1 MQSLLDLLR
10 ETVTSPWV
18 YLVIFLVTGVDAVFP
33 VVPGETVVVT
43 AGVFAATGQ
52 PDLAWVIVVAALG
65 ALAGDHLSYAIGRSG
80 GSGRLDRAPA
90 DSRRRAS
97 LERARRALD
106 RHGGLILT
114 TARYIPGGRTAV
126 TLTMGAVR
134 YPRRPF
140 LGYDALAAAT
150 WATYS
155 TLLGYFGGLAFERDP
170 VRGILVG
177 VGLSAAVTGLV
188 EVARRLRRRTAP

>member
-18 YLVIFLVTGVDAVFP
+18 YLVIFLVTGVDAIFP

-52 PDLAWVIVVAALG
+52 PDVAWVIVVAALG
-65 ALAGDHLSYAIGRSG
+65 ALAGDHLSYAIGRAG
-80 GSGRLDRAPA
+80 GSGRLDRSPA
-90 DSRRRAS
+90 GSRRRTS

-126 TLTMGAVR
+126 TLTMGTVR
-134 YPRRPF
+134 YPRRAF
-140 LGYDALAAAT
+140 LGYDALAATT

-177 VGLSAAVTGLV
+177 VGLSAAITGLV
-188 EVARRLRRRTAP
+188 EVARRLRRRAAP